1 MTAVLKIK
9 GDRYYAVLNYKEGA
23 EYKQKWI
30 SLGLPAKNNK
40 RRAEAMLDEIKT
52 RYADGIGK
60 EGTDEKTTA
69 GADEARAPDILFT
82 DYVQQWVI
90 RKKPL
95 VELSTW
101 EGYQIYAERHIIPY
115 FEPLKLSL
123 RELKPKHIQDY
134 YYCKYTGGRLDNKPG
149 GLSIP
154 SIKKHSIVIKEVL
167 DEAVLEELI
176 VRNPAEGVRLPAR
189 NVPSREKTFLTA
201 DRAGDVLRLFEGH
214 PLQALVYVT
223 IYYGLRRSEALGL
236 RWSAIDFERGTMT
249 INHTVVKN
257 LTVVEKDSV
266 KTQASCHT
274 YMLIDDVKN
283 VLLREREKQR
293 RNMAKYGAAYTKSD
307 YVFTWEDGTL
317 FRPDYVTRGFQRVLK
332 RNGLPRMRFH
342 DLRHSTASILYDKGW
357 NIKDVQSWLR
367 HSSIDVT
374 SDIYTHITED
384 RKARMAAELNSLFGS
399 AGKEVGLS

>member
-9 GDRYYAVLNYKEGA
+9 GDRYYAVLNYKEGI

-30 SLGLPAKNNK
+30 SLGLPVKNNK
-40 RRAEAMLDEIKT
+40 RKAEGMLDEIK
-52 RYADGIGK
+52 REYADGYETPAG
-60 EGTDEKTTA
+60 DMMLTA
-69 GADEARAPDILFT
+69 YIK
-82 DYVQQWVI
+82 QWLVK
-90 RKKPL
+90 KKPC

-115 FEPLKLSL
+115 FEPLRLSL
-123 RELKPKHIQDY
+123 RDLKPKHIQEY
-134 YYCKYTGGRLDNKPG
+134 YQYKYTSGRLDNKPG

-167 DEAVLEELI
+167 DDAVLAELI
-176 VRNPAEGVRLPAR
+176 VRNPAAGIKMPAK
-189 NVPSREKTFLTA
+189 NISTREKTFLTA
-201 DRAGDVLRLFEGH
+201 DMANVLLKAFEGH

-223 IYYGLRRSEALGL
+223 LYYGLRRSEVLGL
-236 RWSAIDFERGTMT
+236 RWSAIDFDRNTLS

-257 LTVVEKDSV
+257 RTIVEKDTV
-266 KTQASCHT
+266 KSQTSFHT
-274 YMLIDDVKN
+274 YFLIEDVKN
-283 VLLREREKQR
+283 VLLQEYGKKKE
-293 RNMAKYGAAYTKSD
+293 NAKKFASAYKNTD

-317 FRPDYVTRGFQRVLK
+317 FRPDYITRGFQRVLK
-332 RNGLPRMRFH
+332 QNGLPMMRFH

-357 NIKDVQSWLR
+357 DIKDIQSWLR

-384 RKARMAAELNSLFGS
+384 RKSRMATELNSTF
-399 AGKEVGLS
+399 KI